1 MGRPVLEVRDLCV
14 GAAPAVCRDVSFTV
28 TAGEA
33 VAVLG
38 GPGAGKS
45 QLLRCIG
52 LEVAPASGSV
62 YLNRVE
68 LTQTAAERRHRVRGR
83 AIELVHPPVSR
94 ETATDTDTTSTRPGL
109 PSARPTPTVPVA
121 GMRQR
126 IQIARAVTQGASA
139 LLVDEP
145 FVGVDHRVRSRI
157 EELVGRARAEAGT
170 AVVVATRHP
179 AVARCLSDRVVILHE
194 GEVIE
199 SGPTDGVLDAPHD
212 PRTRSLL
219 TRRSA

>member
-1 MGRPVLEVRDLCV
+1 MSRPVLEVRELCV
-14 GAAPAVCRDVSFTV
+14 GVAPGICRDVSFTV
-28 TAGEA
+28 DAGEA

-38 GPGAGKS
+38 GPRAGKS

-52 LEVAPASGSV
+52 LELAPSAGSV
-62 YLNRVE
+62 VLNRVE
-68 LTQTAAERRHRVRGR
+68 VARPSSDRRNPLRGR
-83 AIELVHPPVSR
+83 AIDVVHPPTSC
-94 ETATDTDTTSTRPGL
+94 ETDPDAESPASGV
-109 PSARPTPTVPVA
+109 PSERQTPTVPVA

-126 IQIARAVTQGASA
+126 IQIARAVTQRTSA

-145 FVGVDHRVRSRI
+145 FVGVEHRVRTRI
-157 EELVGRARAEAGT
+157 EELLHRARDEAGT
-170 AVVVATRHP
+170 AVVVATRDP

-199 SGPTDGVLDAPHD
+199 TGPTDGVLDAPHD
-212 PRTRSLL
+212 PRTRALVM

>member
-1 MGRPVLEVRDLCV
+1 MSRPVLEVRELCV
-14 GAAPAVCRDVSFTV
+14 GVAPGTCRDVSFTV
-28 TAGEA
+28 NAGEA

-38 GPGAGKS
+38 GPRAGKS

-52 LEVAPASGSV
+52 LELAPSAGSV
-62 YLNRVE
+62 VLNRVE
-68 LTQTAAERRHRVRGR
+68 VARPSSDRRHPLRGR
-83 AIELVHPPVSR
+83 AIELVHPPTSC
-94 ETATDTDTTSTRPGL
+94 ETDSDAESPAPGVA
-109 PSARPTPTVPVA
+109 SARQTPTVPVA

-126 IQIARAVTQGASA
+126 IQIARAVTQRTSA

-145 FVGVDHRVRSRI
+145 FVGVDNRVRTRI
-157 EELVGRARAEAGT
+157 EELIHRARGEAGT
-170 AVVVATRHP
+170 AVVVATRDP

-199 SGPTDGVLDAPHD
+199 TGPTDGVLDAPHD
-212 PRTRSLL
+212 PRTQALVM